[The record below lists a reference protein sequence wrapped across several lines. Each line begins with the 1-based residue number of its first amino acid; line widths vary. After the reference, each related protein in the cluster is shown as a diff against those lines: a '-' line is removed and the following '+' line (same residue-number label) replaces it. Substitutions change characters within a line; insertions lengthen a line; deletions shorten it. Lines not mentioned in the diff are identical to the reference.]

1 MKRPAVASTAGAHAA
16 QSPAGWMAAWTAA
29 PVACEDRPMAPPR
42 RTAYDR
48 TLDWFSD
55 HRMAMARAFVLLAV
69 LSMFAGLLGAVI
81 F

>member
-1 MKRPAVASTAGAHAA
+1 
-16 QSPAGWMAAWTAA
+16 
-29 PVACEDRPMAPPR
+29 MAPPR